1 MITVRVLSLW
11 TNLIHYI
18 KSVKYISRNEL
29 AIDKNGWLY
38 FDTFRYLKY
47 VSMLLG
53 QKGGWK
59 SGGGG
64 RKEGD
69 SRYDQSYQNLD

>member
-1 MITVRVLSLW
+1 M
-11 TNLIHYI
+11 IHYI
-18 KSVKYISRNEL
+18 KSVKYISGNEL
-29 AIDKNGWLY
+29 EIDKNGWLY

>member
-1 MITVRVLSLW
+1 MITDRLLSLW
-11 TNLIHYI
+11 TKLIHNI
-18 KSVKYISRNEL
+18 KYVKYITGNEL
-29 AIDKNGWLY
+29 DINKNGWWY

-69 SRYDQSYQNLD
+69 SR

>member
-1 MITVRVLSLW
+1 MILINRLYTWLDLLYLYPWIMIPKHDKLIVFQLSIYFSILN
-11 TNLIHYI
+11 TI
-18 KSVKYISRNEL
+18 
-29 AIDKNGWLY
+29 WL
-38 FDTFRYLKY
+38 
-47 VSMLLG
+47 LLG

-69 SRYDQSYQNLD
+69 SH

>member
-1 MITVRVLSLW
+1 MVGDI
-11 TNLIHYI
+11 LIH
-18 KSVKYISRNEL
+18 
-29 AIDKNGWLY
+29 
-38 FDTFRYLKY
+38 FRYLKY

-69 SRYDQSYQNLD
+69 SR